1 MAYFWG
7 GASWREFRSV
17 RPNDLLMWSAIRYWR
32 ERGADVFDFGG
43 AGDYKLKFGPTE
55 VAVPLFRKSRF
66 GIVGDMR
73 EVAKRTIKL
82 KRRLAGRD
90 LS

>member
-1 MAYFWG
+1 
-7 GASWREFRSV
+7 
-17 RPNDLLMWSAIRYWR
+17 
-32 ERGADVFDFGG
+32 
-43 AGDYKLKFGPTE
+43 
-55 VAVPLFRKSRF
+55 VPLFRKSRF

-82 KRRLAGRD
+82 KRRFAGRD

>member
-1 MAYFWG
+1 
-7 GASWREFRSV
+7 
-17 RPNDLLMWSAIRYWR
+17 MWSAIRYWR

-82 KRRLAGRD
+82 KRRFAGRD